1 MKLLNS
7 LIHLQ
12 EEYMHRRCQ
21 DRIRT
26 YLYKTIEQIK
36 NSDVY
41 INDNKAREQLQNVIA
56 FFKIQLKHDHY
67 FGYYFD
73 RSRAK
78 IDCKDDS
85 KDETDYSRCY
95 EHCPC
100 NLSDETYPYQRHI
113 RLSES
118 SNANTTVDADNI
130 DETDAKKFT
139 ESKKNAKTSNHE
151 VAKNCPYRVISQKK
165 QLAIC
170 NNMGE
175 FRCEGRWNADGCA
188 YGDKH
193 RINPYRSKEE
203 LALFSTWN
211 LDHK

>member
-1 MKLLNS
+1 
-7 LIHLQ
+7 
-12 EEYMHRRCQ
+12 MHRRCQ

-26 YLYKTIEQIK
+26 YLYKTVEQIK
-36 NSDVY
+36 SSDVY
-41 INDNKAREQLQNVIA
+41 VNDRKAREQLLCAIE
-56 FFKIQLKHDHY
+56 FFKLQLKEDHY

-78 IDCKDDS
+78 RDS
-85 KDETDYSRCY
+85 KDESDETDSSQCY

-100 NLSDETYPYQRHI
+100 NFSRISDETYIRQRYL
-113 RLSES
+113 RLPES
-118 SNANTTVDADNI
+118 LNTSNATTDPATF
-130 DETDAKKFT
+130 DETDARKLK
-139 ESKKNAKTSNHE
+139 ESERKEETTANDENPKS
-151 VAKNCPYRVISQKK
+151 CPYHVKPRRK
-165 QLAIC
+165 QIAIC
-170 NNMGE
+170 DKKGE
-175 FRCEGRWNADGCA
+175 FRCAGRWNTNGCA

>member
-1 MKLLNS
+1 
-7 LIHLQ
+7 
-12 EEYMHRRCQ
+12 MHRRCQ

-26 YLYKTIEQIK
+26 YFYKTVEQIK
-36 NSDVY
+36 SSDLY
-41 INDNKAREQLQNVIA
+41 INDSKARKQLLQVIA
-56 FFKIQLKHDHY
+56 FFKIQLKQDHY

-73 RSRAK
+73 RSRAE
-78 IDCKDDS
+78 IDRKDDS
-85 KDETDYSRCY
+85 DETDSSRCY

-100 NLSDETYPYQRHI
+100 NFGRDETYPYQRYL
-113 RLSES
+113 RLPQSES
-118 SNANTTVDADNI
+118 ANTTVDEDNA

-139 ESKKNAKTSNHE
+139 ESKKNAKAASDNKE
-151 VAKNCPYRVISQKK
+151 SKSFPYRVISQKK

-170 NNMGE
+170 DKMGE
-175 FRCEGRWNADGCA
+175 FRCEGRWNANGCA